1 MIKRVIGVI
10 FTIAVFVVILI
21 AAINVGEYRSMVFN
35 RGAEPRQSVE
45 RVEAE
50 RPAVDSSAVKKS
62 KPKKQLTPEK
72 SRHARGLLPRR
83 GLSVLLWRIYSYKLQ
98 SAAHA

>member
-1 MIKRVIGVI
+1 MIKRVIGIV

-21 AAINVGEYRSMVFN
+21 AAINFGEYRSMVFN

-50 RPAVDSSAVKKS
+50 KPAVDSSAVKKS
-62 KPKKQLTPEK
+62 KPKKKLTPEQIE
-72 SRHARGLLPRR
+72 ARKRTLAKKRAER
-83 GLSVLLWRIYSYKLQ
+83 
-98 SAAHA
+98 AAMENL

>member
-1 MIKRVIGVI
+1 MIKRVIGVV

-21 AAINVGEYRSMVFN
+21 AAINFGEYRSMVFN

-50 RPAVDSSAVKKS
+50 KPAVDSSAVKKS
-62 KPKKQLTPEK
+62 KPKKQLTPEQIE
-72 SRHARGLLPRR
+72 ARKRALAKKRAER
-83 GLSVLLWRIYSYKLQ
+83 
-98 SAAHA
+98 AAMENL

>member
-21 AAINVGEYRSMVFN
+21 AAINFGEYRSMVFN

-50 RPAVDSSAVKKS
+50 KPAVDSSAVKKS
-62 KPKKQLTPEK
+62 KPKKQLTPEQIE
-72 SRHARGLLPRR
+72 ARKRALAKKKAER
-83 GLSVLLWRIYSYKLQ
+83 
-98 SAAHA
+98 AAMENL